1 MYVGHTLNTPAYRNF
16 GVLSGALRLRV
27 LLIHCKM
34 KYSLLVRLV
43 VVRFCGVSLS
53 LFGHGV
59 PFASTSATLR
69 TQSMLHALVAVDVA
83 DSIYV
88 AWQLRSQHRSLSV
101 TAVDHGGPGA
111 RVHGLED
118 GLKEVQMRRK

>member
-1 MYVGHTLNTPAYRNF
+1 MNLF
-16 GVLSGALRLRV
+16 EFLLLLFVL
-27 LLIHCKM
+27 
-34 KYSLLVRLV
+34 
-43 VVRFCGVSLS
+43 RFCGVSLS
-53 LFGHGV
+53 LFGPGV
-59 PFASTSATLR
+59 PFASTSAMLW
-69 TQSMLHALVAVDVA
+69 TQTMLHALVAVDVA

-101 TAVDHGGPGA
+101 TGVDHGGPGA